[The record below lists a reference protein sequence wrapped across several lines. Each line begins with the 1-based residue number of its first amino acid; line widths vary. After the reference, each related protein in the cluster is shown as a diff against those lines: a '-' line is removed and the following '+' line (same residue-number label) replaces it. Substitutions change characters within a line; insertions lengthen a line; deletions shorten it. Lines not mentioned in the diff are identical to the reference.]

1 MRFKMKIEKLLKR
14 QKIVKFIGN
23 FNKIEIEH
31 LSCDTN
37 KMQKNTLYF
46 CLKGEMNDG
55 HNFAFLAKQ
64 KGAVALVVEHPV
76 DVDLPQIVVPDSRS
90 AMSLIAGNFFDNPA
104 QKLKL
109 IAVTGTNGKTTTT
122 YMIKSILEKAG
133 FKVGL
138 IGTIG
143 TVIDDILLPATLTTP
158 DPIELHSLFH
168 QMVNKGVSFAVMEAS
183 AHAIKLHKLDGI
195 KFDVGILTNITQDH
209 LDFFKTFESYK
220 NTKLA
225 FLNQKYCKNIVIN
238 ADDKSGQELLLST
251 KDKSNVFSFGLN
263 NPSDVFAVNYEFKI
277 DGTEYFLNLF
287 DEMLHIKTKMIGQFN
302 LYNALSAVTACKI
315 LKIKTPYILSGLNE
329 MQSVAG
335 RFNVINFDNKTS
347 AVIDYAHTPDGLK
360 NILTSVREVT
370 SGKIISIFGCG
381 GNRDTGKREIMGK
394 ISGSLA
400 DFTIITS
407 DNPRLEKPMDII
419 LQIENGV
426 KLSSKNYLCIENR
439 VDAINYGLKM
449 LKEGDV
455 CVISGKGAE
464 NYLDVGGV
472 KYPYSDLETVLSEYQ
487 KLKKEKNIFND

>member
-1 MRFKMKIEKLLKR
+1 
-14 QKIVKFIGN
+14 
-23 FNKIEIEH
+23 
-31 LSCDTN
+31 
-37 KMQKNTLYF
+37 
-46 CLKGEMNDG
+46 MNDG

-277 DGTEYFLNLF
+277 DGTEYFLNLERWF
-287 DEMLHIKTKMIGQFN
+287 K
-302 LYNALSAVTACKI
+302 
-315 LKIKTPYILSGLNE
+315 
-329 MQSVAG
+329 
-335 RFNVINFDNKTS
+335 VIFCS
-347 AVIDYAHTPDGLK
+347 
-360 NILTSVREVT
+360 
-370 SGKIISIFGCG
+370 
-381 GNRDTGKREIMGK
+381 
-394 ISGSLA
+394 
-400 DFTIITS
+400 
-407 DNPRLEKPMDII
+407 
-419 LQIENGV
+419 
-426 KLSSKNYLCIENR
+426 
-439 VDAINYGLKM
+439 
-449 LKEGDV
+449 
-455 CVISGKGAE
+455 
-464 NYLDVGGV
+464 
-472 KYPYSDLETVLSEYQ
+472 
-487 KLKKEKNIFND
+487 